1 MRGASKIWFK
11 RSSYS
16 GAHTALT
23 WQKKKERR
31 NSWTGWYAN
40 SEVNLLDTLLGSRVR
55 QMGDTRP
62 LALTAVYRL
71 SKNSEIKHSSW
82 WLVLIKMTFRFSKTV
97 DFEELEWDS

>member
-16 GAHTALT
+16 GAHTTLT

-31 NSWTGWYAN
+31 DSWTGWYAN

-62 LALTAVYRL
+62 LALTARL
-71 SKNSEIKHSSW
+71 QIVEEQWDKTF
-82 WLVLIKMTFRFSKTV
+82 LVVVGRC
-97 DFEELEWDS
+97 